1 MWAGVWVC
9 ANSLMFTHC
18 YFWPALSYFLADIV
32 FLLADL
38 VEFFG
43 RPCCIFVDFLS
54 GWFFFCLET
63 VNFELFTFDKS
74 AVHQQSA
81 DVLSLVTLQGDIE
94 KSDVDMSLSSYLELD
109 DLAVL

>member
-1 MWAGVWVC
+1 MNGKI
-9 ANSLMFTHC
+9 NIK
-18 YFWPALSYFLADIV
+18 LSILSFV
-32 FLLADL
+32 
-38 VEFFG
+38 FG
-43 RPCCIFVDFLS
+43 RHFS

-81 DVLSLVTLQGDIE
+81 DVLSLVSLQGDIE
-94 KSDVDMSLSSYLELD
+94 KSYIDMSLSSYLELD